1 MHYRYLTLEQRGNLE
16 QLVRSRYFSGGPLE
30 AAINRLHKGDY
41 GVCGCGRDIEYVRL
55 VSNPW
60 TRRCHACARS
70 GWESLSSELQ

>member
-30 AAINRLHKGDY
+30 TAMSRLHKGDY

-55 VSNPW
+55 ASNPW
-60 TRRCHACARS
+60 TRRCQACARS
-70 GWESLSSELQ
+70 GWESLKSVLQ